1 MTLTRRSLLAS
12 ASSTLLLAA
21 PKPLKDRLGIFCGL
35 APEENAARKTLAAA
49 RAAGFARVQIQF
61 PFSRVDDAYCRALP
75 GWVKS
80 EGLVCDVLGAY
91 INCLE
96 PSNVLMDARA
106 EDLPR
111 AISLGAELG
120 AKALIA
126 WTGTFGQG
134 LMSFDKRNLDTDN
147 LDKIRSFLEPHTK
160 ALKEARLSIALE
172 TYITLACP
180 DANMLFDLLKKM
192 PSCFG
197 AVLDPP
203 NMTPLAGFE
212 KRDEVMRYM
221 VSLLKDR
228 IRVIHLKDFK
238 LAADQRSYELPGP
251 LDGVMNYPLY
261 LELIRGLK
269 SDAPIIAEHVGP
281 ERYTEVRTRLMP
293 LL

>member
-1 MTLTRRSLLAS
+1 
-12 ASSTLLLAA
+12 
-21 PKPLKDRLGIFCGL
+21 
-35 APEENAARKTLAAA
+35 
-49 RAAGFARVQIQF
+49 
-61 PFSRVDDAYCRALP
+61 
-75 GWVKS
+75 VKS